1 MNKRVIFLMAVLLS
15 LCTHLTAQVSVKGN
29 VKDNT
34 GEPIIGASVIVT
46 GTSNGTVTDF
56 DGNFQLKAN
65 EGDELTISYIGFIAQ
80 KAKVKGTTSINI
92 TLLEDNAELD
102 EVVVVG
108 TIMKKS
114 DLTGAV
120 GSVDGK
126 TLTEKPVTNVNQA
139 LQGRVSGVFVSPGA
153 RPSDDSG
160 IRVRG
165 MNTINSGSD
174 PIYVVDGMV
183 MNNDFG
189 GFSSINPNDVEHLE
203 VLKDASAT
211 ALYGSRGANG
221 VVLITTKKGAST
233 GVAKGGSHDGNV
245 TYDGWISISSMT
257 QRPKTM
263 NATDLANLR
272 IDAFANGY
280 LRNNPSANREEYI
293 NSTLLGTNLAFSEQ
307 EFQSRNGNRWNS
319 YDWLD
324 QVIRTGVQHNH
335 NVSFSKAFDKGSV
348 YFSLNYSN
356 LKGIVKGSDQD
367 KYSGRFNAEYF
378 VKSWLKVGT
387 NTSFT
392 RTQDAIPSDDVYN
405 KALSANPI
413 LDYAPY
419 MDPATRYQ
427 SQYLT
432 VYYQALT
439 ENYNNEYNPF
449 NSMDVQRD
457 RTRTRFASSN
467 FININPMKG
476 LNFRSTLSVDYAT
489 QSWLAYTP
497 GNIQE
502 SVRHESGDAIAQHE
516 RWEQSNWQWDNSLSY
531 DMQID
536 KHKLNVMV
544 GTSMSKESNNYDL
557 SRGYRFPS
565 DHLGYHELAGAAA
578 FEKTVIDSDF
588 RNSTLLSYI
597 LRGNYNYDSRYFL
610 TATARYDGSS
620 KFGDGHRWGIFPSF
634 SFAWEATNEKF
645 MQNQNTFSRLKLR
658 LGYGVVGNQDI
669 ANYVYGTW
677 YNPVAQRQTID
688 GNTVGMAG
696 YASSGMRG
704 TPAITWEKQKQF
716 NIGVDFGFMKNRITA
731 SADLFYIVNDNLLMQ
746 HSLPLTTG
754 YSTTWENIG
763 KVENKGIELSVN
775 ARIIDLKDFGWNFG
789 GNISYDANKVTKLYG
804 DVEQILNGTE
814 REGNIF
820 LNEPLHTIYTYRA
833 GGIANES
840 NRAEWEGKN
849 YNGHTVEIGDLFV
862 KDISGPDGK
871 PDGIINEYDRDIVG
885 KSDPKVYGGF
895 NTDFR
900 YKNFTLNAIFTYAFG
915 AKKISDYYESLTN
928 SVGLSQ
934 ASPDLADRWSATNI
948 DAKFPKVVSNSS
960 GYNGY
965 KPSDTDLVVQN
976 ANYLRLSTLTL
987 AYNVDRNVINKLHL
1001 SSLRLYAT
1009 ASNLFCLTPYKG
1021 FDPETG
1027 DYNYPPTKTFTFGL
1041 NVSF

>member
-1 MNKRVIFLMAVLLS
+1 MKQRILFLMMALFGLYGQIM
-15 LCTHLTAQVSVKGN
+15 AQTTVTGN
-29 VKDNT
+29 VKDGT

-56 DGNFQLKAN
+56 DGNFSMKAN
-65 EGDELTISYIGFIAQ
+65 EGDELTISYIGFVTQ
-80 KAKVKGTTSINI
+80 KVKANGSAPINI

-126 TLTEKPVTNVNQA
+126 TLAEKPVTNVNQA
-139 LQGRVSGVFVSPGA
+139 LQGRVSGVFVEPGA

-165 MNTINSGSD
+165 INTINSGSD

-183 MNNDFG
+183 MTNEFG

-221 VVLITTKKGAST
+221 VVLITTKKGAS
-233 GVAKGGSHDGNV
+233 KEGSV
-245 TYDGWISISSMT
+245 TYDGWLSISNMT

-263 NATDLANLR
+263 DATDLANLR

-280 LRNNPSANREEYI
+280 LRNNPSENRDSYI
-293 NSTLLGTNLAFSEQ
+293 NSTLLGSNLAFSDQ

-319 YDWLD
+319 YDWLKE
-324 QVIRTGVQHNH
+324 VTRTGVQHNH
-335 NVSFSKAFDKGSV
+335 NVSFSKAFDKGNV

-356 LKGIVKGSDQD
+356 LKGIVKGSDQQR
-367 KYSGRFNAEYF
+367 YSGRINAEYN
-378 VKSWLKVGT
+378 VKEWLKVGT
-387 NTSFT
+387 NTTFT
-392 RTQDAIPSDDVYN
+392 RTEDAIPTDDVYN

-413 LDYAPY
+413 LDFHPY
-419 MDPATRYQ
+419 KDAATRYLP
-427 SQYLT
+427 QYLT

-449 NSMDVQRD
+449 NSMDVQQD
-457 RTRTRFASSN
+457 RTRTRLASSN
-467 FININPMKG
+467 FININPIKG
-476 LNFRSTLSVDYAT
+476 LNFRSTLSVDYAAQT
-489 QSWLAYTP
+489 WFSYTP

-502 SVRHESGDAIAQHE
+502 SVRHESGDAIAQHQ
-516 RWEQSNWQWDNSLSY
+516 RYEQTNWQWDNSLSY
-531 DMQID
+531 DTQID

-544 GTSMSKESNNYDL
+544 GTSLSRNHNNYDL
-557 SRGYRFPS
+557 ARGYRFPS

-588 RNSTLLSYI
+588 GTSTLQSYI
-597 LRGNYNYDSRYFL
+597 ARANYNYDSRYFL

-645 MQNQNTFSRLKLR
+645 MQNQNVFSRLKVR
-658 LGYGVVGNQDI
+658 AGYGMVGNQDI
-669 ANYVYGTW
+669 ANYVYATW
-677 YNPVAQRQTID
+677 YNPVAQRQTVD
-688 GNTVGMAG
+688 GNTVGVAG
-696 YASSGMRG
+696 YATSGLRG

-716 NIGVDFGFMKNRITA
+716 NFGIDFGFLKNRITA
-731 SADLFYIVNDNLLMQ
+731 SFDVFYIINDNLLMQ
-746 HSLPLTTG
+746 HSLAETTG
-754 YSTTWENIG
+754 YNSTWENIG
-763 KVENKGIELSVN
+763 KVENKGLELSVN
-775 ARIIDLKDFGWNFG
+775 ARIIDQKDFGWNFG
-789 GNISYDANKVTKLYG
+789 GNISYDGNKVTKLYG
-804 DVEQILNGTE
+804 DVDKILNGTE

-840 NRAEWEGKN
+840 NRSEWEGKD
-849 YNGHTVEIGDLFV
+849 YNGHTVEVGDLFV

-885 KSDPKVYGGF
+885 KTDPKVYGGF

-900 YKNFTLNAIFTYAFG
+900 YKNFTLNAIFTYALG
-915 AKKISDYYESLTN
+915 AKKISGYYEDLVN
-928 SVGLSQ
+928 SVGLSM
-934 ASPDLADRWSATNI
+934 ASPDLADRWSSSNLGAE
-948 DAKFPKVVSNSS
+948 FPRVVSNSS

-965 KPSDTDLVVQN
+965 KPSDTDLTVQN

-987 AYNVDRNVINKLHL
+987 AYNFDRSLIGKLHL
-1001 SSLRLYAT
+1001 SNLRLYAT

-1027 DYNYPPTKTFTFGL
+1027 DYGYPPVKTFTFGL

>member
-1 MNKRVIFLMAVLLS
+1 MKQRILLLMMALFGLYG
-15 LCTHLTAQVSVKGN
+15 LMMAQTTVSGN
-29 VKDNT
+29 VKDGT

-46 GTSNGTVTDF
+46 GTSNGTVTDL
-56 DGNFQLKAN
+56 DGNFQMKAN
-65 EGDELTISYIGFIAQ
+65 KGDELTISYIGFVTQ
-80 KAKVKGTTSINI
+80 KVKVNDSAPLNI

-126 TLTEKPVTNVNQA
+126 TLAEKPVTNVNQA
-139 LQGRVSGVFVSPGA
+139 LQGRVSGVFVEPGA

-165 MNTINSGSD
+165 INTINSGSD

-183 MNNDFG
+183 MTNDFG

-221 VVLITTKKGAST
+221 VVLITTKKGAS
-233 GVAKGGSHDGNV
+233 KEGSV
-245 TYDGWISISSMT
+245 TYDGWLSISSMT
-257 QRPKTM
+257 QRPETM
-263 NATDLANLR
+263 DATDLANLR

-280 LRNNPSANREEYI
+280 LRNNPSENRDSYI
-293 NSTLLGTNLAFSEQ
+293 NSTLLGSNLAFSDQ

-319 YDWLD
+319 YDWLKE
-324 QVIRTGVQHNH
+324 VTRTGVQHNH
-335 NVSFSKAFDKGSV
+335 NVSFSKAFDKGNV

-356 LKGIVKGSDQD
+356 LKGIVKGSDQQR
-367 KYSGRFNAEYF
+367 YSGRINAEYN
-378 VKSWLKVGT
+378 VKEWLKVGT
-387 NTSFT
+387 NTTFT
-392 RTQDAIPSDDVYN
+392 RTEDAIPTDDVYN

-413 LDYAPY
+413 LDFHPY
-419 MDPATRYQ
+419 KNAATRYLP
-427 SQYLT
+427 QYLT

-449 NSMDVQRD
+449 NSMDVQQD
-457 RTRTRFASSN
+457 RTRTRLASSN
-467 FININPMKG
+467 FININPIKG
-476 LNFRSTLSVDYAT
+476 LNFRSTLSVDYAAQT
-489 QSWLAYTP
+489 WYSYTP

-516 RWEQSNWQWDNSLSY
+516 RYEQTNWQWDNSLSY
-531 DMQID
+531 DTQID

-544 GTSMSKESNNYDL
+544 GTSLSRDHNNYDL
-557 SRGYRFPS
+557 ARGYRFPS

-588 RNSTLLSYI
+588 GTSTLQSYI
-597 LRGNYNYDSRYFL
+597 ARANYNYDSRYFL

-645 MQNQNTFSRLKLR
+645 MQNQNVFSRLKVR
-658 LGYGVVGNQDI
+658 AGYGMVGNQDI
-669 ANYVYGTW
+669 ANYVYATW
-677 YNPVAQRQTID
+677 YNPVAQRQTVD
-688 GNTVGMAG
+688 GNTVGVAG
-696 YASSGMRG
+696 YATSGLRG

-716 NIGVDFGFMKNRITA
+716 NFGIDFGFLKNRITA
-731 SADLFYIVNDNLLMQ
+731 SFDVFYIINDNLLMQ
-746 HSLPLTTG
+746 HSLAETTG
-754 YSTTWENIG
+754 YNSTWENIG
-763 KVENKGIELSVN
+763 KVENKGLELSVN
-775 ARIIDLKDFGWNFG
+775 ARIIDQKDFGWNFG
-789 GNISYDANKVTKLYG
+789 GNISYDGNKVTKLYG
-804 DVEQILNGTE
+804 DVDKILNGTE

-840 NRAEWEGKN
+840 NRSEWEGKD
-849 YNGHTVEIGDLFV
+849 YNGHTVEVGDLFV

-885 KSDPKVYGGF
+885 KTDPKVYGGF

-900 YKNFTLNAIFTYAFG
+900 YKNFTLNAIFTYALG
-915 AKKISDYYESLTN
+915 AKKISGYYEDLVN
-928 SVGLSQ
+928 SVGLSM
-934 ASPDLADRWSATNI
+934 ASPDLADRWSSSNLGAE
-948 DAKFPKVVSNSS
+948 FPRVVSNSS

-965 KPSDTDLVVQN
+965 KPSDTDLTVQN

-987 AYNVDRNVINKLHL
+987 AYNFDRSIIGKLHL
-1001 SSLRLYAT
+1001 SNLRLYAT

-1027 DYNYPPTKTFTFGL
+1027 DYGYPPVKTFTFGL

>member
-1 MNKRVIFLMAVLLS
+1 MKQRILFLLMALFGLYGQ
-15 LCTHLTAQVSVKGN
+15 LMAQTSITGN
-29 VKDNT
+29 VKDGT
-34 GEPIIGASVIVT
+34 GEPIIGASVIISGT
-46 GTSNGTVTDF
+46 GNGTVTDF
-56 DGNFQLKAN
+56 DGNFSLKAN
-65 EGDELTISYIGFIAQ
+65 NGDELTISYIGYVTQ
-80 KAKVKGTTSINI
+80 KVKVSGSAPINI
-92 TLLEDNAELD
+92 TLKEDNAELD

-126 TLTEKPVTNVNQA
+126 MLAEKPVTNVNQA
-139 LQGRVSGVFVSPGA
+139 LQGRVSGVFIEPGA
-153 RPSDDSG
+153 RPSDDTG

-165 MNTINSGSD
+165 INTINSGSN

-221 VVLITTKKGAST
+221 VVLITTKKGAS
-233 GVAKGGSHDGNV
+233 KEGSV
-245 TYDGWISISSMT
+245 TYDGWLSISSMT

-263 NATDLANLR
+263 DATDLANLR

-280 LRNNPSANREEYI
+280 LRNNPSEKRDSYI
-293 NSTLLGTNLAFSEQ
+293 NNTLLGTNLAFSDQ

-319 YDWLD
+319 FDWLD
-324 QVIRTGVQHNH
+324 QVTRTGVQHNH
-335 NVSFSKAFDKGSV
+335 NVSFSKAFDKGNV

-356 LKGIVKGSDQD
+356 LKGIVKGSDQQ
-367 KYSGRFNAEYF
+367 KYSGRINAEYN
-378 VKSWLKVGT
+378 VKEWLKVGT
-387 NTSFT
+387 NTTFT
-392 RTQDAIPSDDVYN
+392 RTEDAIPTDEVYN

-413 LDYAPY
+413 LDYHPY
-419 MDPATRYQ
+419 MDPATRYN

-449 NSMDVQRD
+449 NSMDVQQD
-457 RTRTRFASSN
+457 RTRTRLASSN

-476 LNFRSTLSVDYAT
+476 LNFRSTLSVDYAAQT
-489 QSWLAYTP
+489 WFSYTP

-516 RWEQSNWQWDNSLSY
+516 RYEQTNWQWDNSLSY
-531 DMQID
+531 DTQIG
-536 KHKLNVMV
+536 KHKINAMV
-544 GTSMSKESNNYDL
+544 GTSMSKDHNNYDL

-565 DHLGYHELAGAAA
+565 DHLGYHEMAGAAA
-578 FEKTVIDSDF
+578 YEKTVIDSDF
-588 RNSTLLSYI
+588 GTSTLMSYI
-597 LRGNYNYDSRYFL
+597 VRGNYNYDSRYFL

-645 MQNQNTFSRLKLR
+645 MQNQNIFSRLKLR
-658 LGYGVVGNQDI
+658 AGYGMVGNQNI
-669 ANYVYGTW
+669 ANFAYATW
-677 YNPVAQRQTID
+677 YNPVAQRQTVD
-688 GNTVGMAG
+688 GNTVGVAG
-696 YASSGMRG
+696 YATSGLRG
-704 TPAITWEKQKQF
+704 TPAITWEKQNQF
-716 NIGVDFGFMKNRITA
+716 NIGIDFGFLKNRITA
-731 SADLFYIVNDNLLMQ
+731 SFDVFYIINDNLLMQ
-746 HSLPLTTG
+746 HSLAETTG
-754 YSTTWENIG
+754 YNSTWENIG
-763 KVENKGIELSVN
+763 KVENKGLELSVN
-775 ARIIDLKDFGWNFG
+775 ARIIDEKDYGWNFG
-789 GNISYDANKVTKLYG
+789 GNISYDGNKVTKLYG
-804 DVEQILNGTE
+804 DVDQILNGTE

-820 LNEPLHTIYTYRA
+820 LNEPLHTIYTYRS

-840 NRAEWEGKN
+840 NRSEWEGKD
-849 YNGHTVEIGDLFV
+849 YNGHTVEVGDLFV

-871 PDGIINEYDRDIVG
+871 PDGVINEYDREIVG
-885 KSDPKVYGGF
+885 KTDPKVYGGF

-900 YKNFTLNAIFTYAFG
+900 YKNFTLNAIFTYALG
-915 AKKISDYYESLTN
+915 AKKISGYYESLVN

-934 ASPDLADRWSATNI
+934 ASPDLADRWSSSNLNAE
-948 DAKFPKVVSNSS
+948 FPRVVSNSS

-965 KPSDTDLVVQN
+965 KPSDTDLTVQN

-987 AYNVDRNVINKLHL
+987 AYNFDRSLISKLHL
-1001 SSLRLYAT
+1001 SNLRLYVT

-1027 DYNYPPTKTFTFGL
+1027 DYGYPPVKTFTFGL

>member
-1 MNKRVIFLMAVLLS
+1 MKQRILFLMMALFGLYGQMM
-15 LCTHLTAQVSVKGN
+15 AQTTVTGN
-29 VKDNT
+29 VKDGT

-56 DGNFQLKAN
+56 DGNFQMKASQ
-65 EGDELTISYIGFIAQ
+65 GDELTISYIGFVTQ
-80 KAKVKGTTSINI
+80 KVKVNGSAPLSI

-126 TLTEKPVTNVNQA
+126 TLAEKPVTNVNQA
-139 LQGRVSGVFVSPGA
+139 LQGRVSGVFVEPGA

-165 MNTINSGSD
+165 INTINSGSD

-183 MNNDFG
+183 MTNEFG

-221 VVLITTKKGAST
+221 VVLITTKKGAS
-233 GVAKGGSHDGNV
+233 KEGSV
-245 TYDGWISISSMT
+245 TYDGWLSISSMT

-263 NATDLANLR
+263 DATDLANLR

-280 LRNNPSANREEYI
+280 LRNNPSENRDSYI
-293 NSTLLGTNLAFSEQ
+293 NGTLLGSNLAFSDQ

-319 YDWLD
+319 YDWLKE
-324 QVIRTGVQHNH
+324 VTRTGVQHNH
-335 NVSFSKAFDKGSV
+335 NVSFSKAFDKGNI

-356 LKGIVKGSDQD
+356 LKGIVKGSDQQR
-367 KYSGRFNAEYF
+367 YSGRINAEYN
-378 VKSWLKVGT
+378 VKEWLKVGT
-387 NTSFT
+387 NTTFT
-392 RTQDAIPSDDVYN
+392 RTEDAIPTDDVYN

-413 LDYAPY
+413 LDFHPY
-419 MDPATRYQ
+419 KDAATRYLP
-427 SQYLT
+427 QYLT

-449 NSMDVQRD
+449 NSMDVQQD
-457 RTRTRFASSN
+457 RTRTRLASSN
-467 FININPMKG
+467 FININPIKG
-476 LNFRSTLSVDYAT
+476 LNFRSTLSVDYAAQT
-489 QSWLAYTP
+489 WFSYTP

-502 SVRHESGDAIAQHE
+502 SVRHESGDAIAQHQ
-516 RWEQSNWQWDNSLSY
+516 RYEQTNWQWDNSLSY
-531 DMQID
+531 DTQID

-544 GTSMSKESNNYDL
+544 GTSLSRDHNNYDL
-557 SRGYRFPS
+557 ARGYRFPS

-588 RNSTLLSYI
+588 GTSTLQSYI
-597 LRGNYNYDSRYFL
+597 ARANYNYDSRYFL

-645 MQNQNTFSRLKLR
+645 MQNQNVFSRLKVR
-658 LGYGVVGNQDI
+658 AGYGMVGNQDI
-669 ANYVYGTW
+669 ANYVYATW
-677 YNPVAQRQTID
+677 YNPVAQRQTVD
-688 GNTVGMAG
+688 GNTVGVAG
-696 YASSGMRG
+696 YATSGLRG

-716 NIGVDFGFMKNRITA
+716 NFGIDFGFLKNRITA
-731 SADLFYIVNDNLLMQ
+731 SFDVFYIINDNLLMQ
-746 HSLPLTTG
+746 HSLAETTG
-754 YSTTWENIG
+754 YNSTWENIG
-763 KVENKGIELSVN
+763 KVENKGLELSVN
-775 ARIIDLKDFGWNFG
+775 ARIIDQKDFGWNFG
-789 GNISYDANKVTKLYG
+789 GNISYDGNKVTKLYG
-804 DVEQILNGTE
+804 DVDKILNGTE

-840 NRAEWEGKN
+840 NRSEWDGKD
-849 YNGHTVEIGDLFV
+849 YNGHTVEVGDLFV

-885 KSDPKVYGGF
+885 KTDPKVYGGF

-900 YKNFTLNAIFTYAFG
+900 YKNFTLNAIFTYALG
-915 AKKISDYYESLTN
+915 AKKISGYYEDLVN
-928 SVGLSQ
+928 SVGLSM
-934 ASPDLADRWSATNI
+934 ASPDLADRWSSSNLGAE
-948 DAKFPKVVSNSS
+948 FPRVVSNSS

-965 KPSDTDLVVQN
+965 KPSDTDLTVQN

-987 AYNVDRNVINKLHL
+987 AYNFDRSIISKLHL
-1001 SSLRLYAT
+1001 SNLRLYAT

-1027 DYNYPPTKTFTFGL
+1027 DYGYPPVKTFTFGL

>member
-1 MNKRVIFLMAVLLS
+1 MKQRILFLMMVLFGLYGQMM
-15 LCTHLTAQVSVKGN
+15 AQTTVTGN
-29 VKDNT
+29 VKDGT

-56 DGNFQLKAN
+56 DGNFSMKAN
-65 EGDELTISYIGFIAQ
+65 EGDELTISYIGFVTQ
-80 KAKVKGTTSINI
+80 KVKANGSAPLSI

-126 TLTEKPVTNVNQA
+126 TLAEKPVTNVNQA
-139 LQGRVSGVFVSPGA
+139 LQGRVSGVFVEPGA

-165 MNTINSGSD
+165 INTINSGSD

-183 MNNDFG
+183 MTNEFG

-221 VVLITTKKGAST
+221 VVLITTKKGAS
-233 GVAKGGSHDGNV
+233 KEGSV
-245 TYDGWISISSMT
+245 TYDGWLSISSMT

-263 NATDLANLR
+263 DATDLANLR

-280 LRNNPSANREEYI
+280 LRNNPSENRDSYI
-293 NSTLLGTNLAFSEQ
+293 NGTLLGSNLAFSDQ

-319 YDWLD
+319 YDWLKE
-324 QVIRTGVQHNH
+324 VTRTGVQHNH
-335 NVSFSKAFDKGSV
+335 NVSFSKAFDKGNI

-356 LKGIVKGSDQD
+356 LKGIVKGSDQQR
-367 KYSGRFNAEYF
+367 YSGRINAEYN
-378 VKSWLKVGT
+378 VKEWLKVGT
-387 NTSFT
+387 NTTFT
-392 RTQDAIPSDDVYN
+392 RTEDAIPTDDVYN

-413 LDYAPY
+413 LDFHPY
-419 MDPATRYQ
+419 KDAATRYLP
-427 SQYLT
+427 QYLT

-449 NSMDVQRD
+449 NSMDVQQD
-457 RTRTRFASSN
+457 RTRTRLASSN
-467 FININPMKG
+467 FININPIKG
-476 LNFRSTLSVDYAT
+476 LNFRSTLSVDYAAQT
-489 QSWLAYTP
+489 WFSYTP

-502 SVRHESGDAIAQHE
+502 SVRHESGDAIAQHQ
-516 RWEQSNWQWDNSLSY
+516 RYEQTNWQWDNSLSY
-531 DMQID
+531 DTQID

-544 GTSMSKESNNYDL
+544 GTSLSRDHNNYDL
-557 SRGYRFPS
+557 ARGYRFPS

-588 RNSTLLSYI
+588 GTSTLQSYI
-597 LRGNYNYDSRYFL
+597 ARANYNYDSRYFL

-645 MQNQNTFSRLKLR
+645 MQNQNVFSRLKVR
-658 LGYGVVGNQDI
+658 AGYGMVGNQDI
-669 ANYVYGTW
+669 ANYVYATW
-677 YNPVAQRQTID
+677 YNPVAQRQTVD
-688 GNTVGMAG
+688 GNTVGVAG
-696 YASSGMRG
+696 YATSGLRG

-716 NIGVDFGFMKNRITA
+716 NFGIDFGFLKNRITA
-731 SADLFYIVNDNLLMQ
+731 SFDVFYIINDSLLMQ
-746 HSLPLTTG
+746 HSLAETTG
-754 YSTTWENIG
+754 YNSTWENIG
-763 KVENKGIELSVN
+763 KVENKGLELSVN
-775 ARIIDLKDFGWNFG
+775 ARIIDQKDFGWNFG
-789 GNISYDANKVTKLYG
+789 GNISYDGNKVTKLYG
-804 DVEQILNGTE
+804 DVDKILNGTE

-840 NRAEWEGKN
+840 NRSEWEGKD
-849 YNGHTVEIGDLFV
+849 YNGHTVEVGDLFV

-885 KSDPKVYGGF
+885 KTDPKVYGGF

-900 YKNFTLNAIFTYAFG
+900 YKNFTLNAIFTYAL
-915 AKKISDYYESLTN
+915 AAATSVQNSPES
-928 SVGLSQ
+928 
-934 ASPDLADRWSATNI
+934 SAT
-948 DAKFPKVVSNSS
+948 
-960 GYNGY
+960 
-965 KPSDTDLVVQN
+965 
-976 ANYLRLSTLTL
+976 RL
-987 AYNVDRNVINKLHL
+987 AIM
-1001 SSLRLYAT
+1001 AT
-1009 ASNLFCLTPYKG
+1009 NHQI
-1021 FDPETG
+1021 
-1027 DYNYPPTKTFTFGL
+1027 PTSPFRMPTIC
-1041 NVSF
+1041 VCQH

>member
-1 MNKRVIFLMAVLLS
+1 MKKRILILMSALFALMGQA
-15 LCTHLTAQVSVKGN
+15 LAQTTITGN
-29 VKDNT
+29 VTDET

-46 GTSNGTVTDF
+46 GTTSGAVTDF
-56 DGNFQLKAN
+56 DGNFTMKAA
-65 EGDELTISYIGFIAQ
+65 EGDELTISYIGFVTQKVRVSGSAPIAVVL
-80 KAKVKGTTSINI
+80 K
-92 TLLEDNAELD
+92 EDNAALD

-120 GSVDGK
+120 GNIDGK
-126 TLTEKPVTNVNQA
+126 TLAEKPVTNVNQA
-139 LQGRVSGVFVSPGA
+139 LQGRVSGVFVEPGA
-153 RPSDDSG
+153 RPSDDTG
-160 IRVRG
+160 IRIRG
-165 MNTINSGSD
+165 INTINSGSD

-221 VVLITTKKGAST
+221 VVLITTKKGAS
-233 GVAKGGSHDGNV
+233 KEGSV
-245 TYDGWISISSMT
+245 TYDGWLSISSMT

-263 NATDLANLR
+263 DATDLANLR

-280 LRNNPSANREEYI
+280 LRNNPSENRDSYI
-293 NSTLLGTNLAFSEQ
+293 NGTLLGSNLAFSDQ

-319 YDWLD
+319 YDWLKE
-324 QVIRTGVQHNH
+324 VTRTGVQHNH
-335 NVSFSKAFDKGSV
+335 NVSFSKAFDKGNI

-356 LKGIVKGSDQD
+356 LKGIVKGSDQQR
-367 KYSGRFNAEYF
+367 YSGRINAEYN
-378 VKSWLKVGT
+378 VKEWLKVGT
-387 NTSFT
+387 NTTFT
-392 RTQDAIPSDDVYN
+392 RTEDAIPTDDVYN

-413 LDYAPY
+413 LDFHPY
-419 MDPATRYQ
+419 KNAATRYLP
-427 SQYLT
+427 QYLT

-449 NSMDVQRD
+449 NSMDVQQD
-457 RTRTRFASSN
+457 RTRTRLASSN
-467 FININPMKG
+467 FININPIKG
-476 LNFRSTLSVDYAT
+476 LNFRSTLSVDYAAQT
-489 QSWLAYTP
+489 WYSYTP

-516 RWEQSNWQWDNSLSY
+516 RYEQTNWQWDNSLSY
-531 DMQID
+531 DTQID

-544 GTSMSKESNNYDL
+544 GTSLSRDHNNYDL
-557 SRGYRFPS
+557 ARGYRFPS

-588 RNSTLLSYI
+588 GTSTLQSYI
-597 LRGNYNYDSRYFL
+597 ARANYNYDSRYFL

-645 MQNQNTFSRLKLR
+645 MQNQNVFSRLKVR
-658 LGYGVVGNQDI
+658 AGYGMVGNQDI
-669 ANYVYGTW
+669 ANYVYATW
-677 YNPVAQRQTID
+677 YNPVAQRQTVD
-688 GNTVGMAG
+688 GNTVGVAG
-696 YASSGMRG
+696 YATSGLRG

-716 NIGVDFGFMKNRITA
+716 NFGIDFGFLKNRITA
-731 SADLFYIVNDNLLMQ
+731 SFDVFYIINDNLLMQ
-746 HSLPLTTG
+746 HSLAETTG
-754 YSTTWENIG
+754 YNSTWENIG
-763 KVENKGIELSVN
+763 KVENKGLELSVN
-775 ARIIDLKDFGWNFG
+775 ARIIDQKDFGWNFG
-789 GNISYDANKVTKLYG
+789 GNISYDGNKVTKLYG
-804 DVEQILNGTE
+804 DVDKILNGTE

-840 NRAEWEGKN
+840 NRSEWEGKD
-849 YNGHTVEIGDLFV
+849 YNGHTVEVGDLFV

-885 KSDPKVYGGF
+885 KTDPKVYGGF

-900 YKNFTLNAIFTYAFG
+900 YKNFTLNAIFTYALG
-915 AKKISDYYESLTN
+915 AKKISGYYEDLVN
-928 SVGLSQ
+928 SVGLSM
-934 ASPDLADRWSATNI
+934 ASPDLADRWSSSNLGAE
-948 DAKFPKVVSNSS
+948 FPRVVSNSS

-965 KPSDTDLVVQN
+965 KPSDTDLTVQN

-987 AYNVDRNVINKLHL
+987 AYNFDRSIIGKLHL
-1001 SSLRLYAT
+1001 SNLRLYAT

-1027 DYNYPPTKTFTFGL
+1027 DYGYPPVKTFTFGL

>member
-1 MNKRVIFLMAVLLS
+1 MKQRILFLLMALFGLYGQVM
-15 LCTHLTAQVSVKGN
+15 AQTSITGN

-34 GEPIIGASVIVT
+34 GEPIIGASVMIAGT
-46 GTSNGTVTDF
+46 GNGTVTDF
-56 DGNFQLKAN
+56 DGNFQMKAN
-65 EGDELTISYIGFIAQ
+65 DGDELTISYIGFITQ
-80 KAKVKGTTSINI
+80 KVKVKGTAPINI

-139 LQGRVSGVFVSPGA
+139 LQGRVSGVFVEPGA

-221 VVLITTKKGAST
+221 VVLITTKKGAS
-233 GVAKGGSHDGNV
+233 KEGSV
-245 TYDGWISISSMT
+245 TYDGWLSISSMT

-263 NATDLANLR
+263 DATDLANLR

-280 LRNNPSANREEYI
+280 MRNNPSDNRESYI
-293 NSTLLGTNLAFSEQ
+293 NSTLLGTNLAFSDQ

-335 NVSFSKAFDKGSV
+335 NVSFSKAFEKGSV

-356 LKGIVKGSDQD
+356 LKGIVKGSDQN
-367 KYSGRFNAEYF
+367 KYSGRFNAEYN

-419 MDPATRYQ
+419 KDPATKYQ

-457 RTRTRFASSN
+457 RTRSRFASSN
-467 FININPMKG
+467 FININPLQG
-476 LNFRSTLSVDYAT
+476 LNFRSTLSVDYAAQT
-489 QSWLAYTP
+489 SFSYTP

-516 RWEQSNWQWDNSLSY
+516 RYEQTNWQWDNSLSY
-531 DMQID
+531 DTQID

-597 LRGNYNYDSRYFL
+597 VRGNYNYDSRYFL

-645 MQNQNTFSRLKLR
+645 MQDQNTFSRLKFR
-658 LGYGVVGNQDI
+658 LGYGMVGNQDI
-669 ANYVYGTW
+669 ANYVYNTW
-677 YNPVAQRQTID
+677 YNPVAQRQTVD
-688 GNTVGMAG
+688 GNTVGVAG

-716 NIGVDFGFMKNRITA
+716 NFGVDFGFLKNRITA
-731 SADLFYIVNDNLLMQ
+731 SVDLFYIINDNLLMQ

-754 YSTTWENIG
+754 YNTTWENIG
-763 KVENKGIELSVN
+763 KVENKGIELSLN
-775 ARIIDLKDFGWNFG
+775 ARIIDQKDFGWNFG
-789 GNISYDANKVTKLYG
+789 GNISYDGNKVTKLYG
-804 DVEQILNGTE
+804 DVDQILNGTE

-849 YNGHTVEIGDLFV
+849 YNGHTVEVGDLYV
-862 KDISGPDGK
+862 QDISGPNGQ
-871 PDGIINEYDRDIVG
+871 PDGVINEYDRDIVG

-900 YKNFTLNAIFTYAFG
+900 YKNFTLNAIFTYALG
-915 AKKISDYYESLTN
+915 AKKISGYYEELTS

-934 ASPDLADRWSATNI
+934 ASPDLADRWSTYNLNAE
-948 DAKFPKVVSNSS
+948 FPRVVSNSS

-965 KPSDTDLVVQN
+965 KPSETDLVVQN

-987 AYNVDRNVINKLHL
+987 AYNFDRDIISKLHL
-1001 SSLRLYAT
+1001 SNLRLYAT

>member
-1 MNKRVIFLMAVLLS
+1 MRQRIIFLI
-15 LCTHLTAQVSVKGN
+15 VSVLSGLCGQVMAQSIITGN
-29 VKDNT
+29 VKDIS
-34 GEPIIGASVIVT
+34 GEPIIGASVVIT
-46 GTSNGTVTDF
+46 GTSNGVVTDF

-65 EGDELTISYIGFIAQ
+65 DGDELTISYIGFITE
-80 KAKVKGTTSINI
+80 KVKVKGSAPISVI
-92 TLLEDNAELD
+92 IKEDRAELD

-114 DLTGAV
+114 DLTGSV

-139 LQGRVSGVFVSPGA
+139 LQGRVSGVFVEPGA

-183 MNNDFG
+183 MSNDFG

-221 VVLITTKKGAST
+221 VVLITTKKGAS
-233 GVAKGGSHDGNV
+233 KEGSV
-245 TYDGWISISSMT
+245 TYDGWVSISSMT

-263 NATDLANLR
+263 DATALANLR

-280 LRNNPSANREEYI
+280 LRNNPSANREDYI
-293 NSTLLGTNLAFSEQ
+293 NNTLLGTNLAFSAQ
-307 EFQSRNGNRWNS
+307 ELQSRNGNRWNS

-324 QVIRTGVQHNH
+324 QVVRTGVQHNH

-356 LKGIVKGSDQD
+356 LKGIVKGSDQN
-367 KYSGRFNAEYF
+367 KYSGRFNSEYY

-387 NTSFT
+387 NTTFT

-419 MDPATRYQ
+419 MDSATRYQ

-432 VYYQALT
+432 VYYQALS

-449 NSMDVQRD
+449 NSMDIQND
-457 RTRTRFASSN
+457 RTRSRLASSN
-467 FININPMKG
+467 FININPIKG
-476 LNFRSTLSVDYAT
+476 LNFRSTLSVDYAAQT
-489 QSWLAYTP
+489 SYTYTP

-516 RWEQSNWQWDNSLSY
+516 RYEQTNWQWDNSLSY
-531 DMQID
+531 DTQID

-557 SRGYRFPS
+557 SKGYRFPS
-565 DHLGYHELAGAAA
+565 DHLGYHELGGASA

-588 RNSTLLSYI
+588 KTSTLMSYI
-597 LRGNYNYDSRYFL
+597 VRGNYNYDSRYFL

-620 KFGDGHRWGIFPSF
+620 KFGKGQRWGLFPSF

-645 MQNQNTFSRLKLR
+645 MQNQNVFSRLKFR
-658 LGYGVVGNQDI
+658 LGYGMVGNQDI
-669 ANYVYGTW
+669 ANYVYNTW

-716 NIGVDFGFMKNRITA
+716 NFGVDFGFVRKLVTA
-731 SADLFYIVNDNLLMQ
+731 SVDLFYIVNDNLLMQ
-746 HSLPLTTG
+746 HSLPVTTG

-763 KVENKGIELSVN
+763 KVENKGIEVSMN
-775 ARIIDLKDFGWNFG
+775 ARIIDQKNFGWNFG
-789 GNISYDANKVTKLYG
+789 GNISCDGNKVTKLYG
-804 DVEQILNGTE
+804 DVEEILNGTE

-820 LNEPLHTIYTYRA
+820 LNQPLHTIYTYRA

-840 NRAEWEGKN
+840 NRSEWEGKN
-849 YNGHTVEIGDLFV
+849 YNGHTVEVGDIYV

-871 PDGIINEYDRDIVG
+871 PDGVINEYDRDIVG

-900 YKNFTLNAIFTYAFG
+900 YKNLTLNAIFTYALG
-915 AKKISDYYESLTN
+915 AKKISGYYETLTS

-934 ASPDLADRWSATNI
+934 ASPDLADRWSTSNLNAE
-948 DAKFPKVVSNSS
+948 FPRVVSNSS

-965 KPSDTDLVVQN
+965 KPSDTDMVIQN

-987 AYNVDRNVINKLHL
+987 AYSFDRALISKLHL

-1027 DYNYPPTKTFTFGL
+1027 DYNYPPTKTFTLGL

>member
-1 MNKRVIFLMAVLLS
+1 MKKRILILMSALFALMGQA
-15 LCTHLTAQVSVKGN
+15 LAQTTITGN
-29 VKDNT
+29 VTDET

-46 GTSNGTVTDF
+46 GTTSGAVTDF
-56 DGNFQLKAN
+56 DGNFTMKAA
-65 EGDELTISYIGFIAQ
+65 EGDELTISYIGFVTQKVRVSGSAPIAVVL
-80 KAKVKGTTSINI
+80 K
-92 TLLEDNAELD
+92 EDNAALD

-120 GSVDGK
+120 GNIDGK
-126 TLTEKPVTNVNQA
+126 TLAEKPVTNVNQA
-139 LQGRVSGVFVSPGA
+139 LQGRVSGVFVEPGA
-153 RPSDDSG
+153 RPSDDTG
-160 IRVRG
+160 IRIRG
-165 MNTINSGSD
+165 INTINSGSD

-221 VVLITTKKGAST
+221 VVLITTKKGAS
-233 GVAKGGSHDGNV
+233 KEGSV
-245 TYDGWISISSMT
+245 TYDGWLSISSMT

-263 NATDLANLR
+263 DATDLANLR

-280 LRNNPSANREEYI
+280 LRNNPSENRDSYI
-293 NSTLLGTNLAFSEQ
+293 NGTLLGSNLAFSDQ

-319 YDWLD
+319 YDWLKE
-324 QVIRTGVQHNH
+324 VTRTGVQHNH
-335 NVSFSKAFDKGSV
+335 NVSFSKAFDKGNI

-356 LKGIVKGSDQD
+356 LKGIVKGSDQQR
-367 KYSGRFNAEYF
+367 YSGRINAEYN
-378 VKSWLKVGT
+378 VKEWLKVGT
-387 NTSFT
+387 NTTFT
-392 RTQDAIPSDDVYN
+392 RTEDAIPTDDVYN

-413 LDYAPY
+413 LDFHPY
-419 MDPATRYQ
+419 KNAATRYLP
-427 SQYLT
+427 QYLT

-439 ENYNNEYNPF
+439 ENYNNEYNPL
-449 NSMDVQRD
+449 NSMDVQQD
-457 RTRTRFASSN
+457 RTRTRLASSN
-467 FININPMKG
+467 FININPIKG
-476 LNFRSTLSVDYAT
+476 LNFRSTLSVDYAAQT
-489 QSWLAYTP
+489 WYSYTP

-516 RWEQSNWQWDNSLSY
+516 RYEQTNWQWDNSLSY
-531 DMQID
+531 DTQID

-544 GTSMSKESNNYDL
+544 GTSLSRDHNNYDL
-557 SRGYRFPS
+557 ARGYRFPS

-588 RNSTLLSYI
+588 GTSTLQSYI
-597 LRGNYNYDSRYFL
+597 ARANYNYDSRYFL

-645 MQNQNTFSRLKLR
+645 MQNQNVFSRLKVR
-658 LGYGVVGNQDI
+658 AGYGMVGNQDI
-669 ANYVYGTW
+669 ANYVYATW
-677 YNPVAQRQTID
+677 YNPVAQRQTVD
-688 GNTVGMAG
+688 GNTVGVAG
-696 YASSGMRG
+696 YATSGLRG

-716 NIGVDFGFMKNRITA
+716 NFGIDFGFLKNRITA
-731 SADLFYIVNDNLLMQ
+731 SFDVFYIINDNLLMQ
-746 HSLPLTTG
+746 HSLAETTG
-754 YSTTWENIG
+754 YNSTWENIG
-763 KVENKGIELSVN
+763 KVENKGLELSVN
-775 ARIIDLKDFGWNFG
+775 ARIIDQKDFGWNFG
-789 GNISYDANKVTKLYG
+789 GNISYDGNKVTKLYG
-804 DVEQILNGTE
+804 DVDKILNGTE

-840 NRAEWEGKN
+840 NRSEWEGKD
-849 YNGHTVEIGDLFV
+849 YNGHTVEVGDLFV

-885 KSDPKVYGGF
+885 KTDPKVYGGF

-900 YKNFTLNAIFTYAFG
+900 YKNFTLNAIFTYALG
-915 AKKISDYYESLTN
+915 AKKISGYYEDLVN
-928 SVGLSQ
+928 SVGLSM
-934 ASPDLADRWSATNI
+934 ASPDLADRWSSSNLGAE
-948 DAKFPKVVSNSS
+948 FPRVVSNSS

-965 KPSDTDLVVQN
+965 KPSDTDLTVQN

-987 AYNVDRNVINKLHL
+987 AYNFDRSIIGKLHL
-1001 SSLRLYAT
+1001 SNLRLYAT

-1027 DYNYPPTKTFTFGL
+1027 DYGYPPVKTFTFGL